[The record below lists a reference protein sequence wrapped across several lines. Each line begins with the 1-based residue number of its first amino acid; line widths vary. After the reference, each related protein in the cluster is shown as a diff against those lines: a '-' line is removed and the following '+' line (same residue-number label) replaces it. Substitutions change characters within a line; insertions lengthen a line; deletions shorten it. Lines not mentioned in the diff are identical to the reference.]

1 MMGEVNL
8 SQSIKPIPTMRK
20 ILFSL
25 VLGTLSTFG
34 FAQQSIIKN
43 PEIENLVDQVSTD
56 SLKKYI
62 YELASFHSRHT
73 LNTNEKTGMIAAQ
86 RYVLKKFNE
95 FSKSSDG
102 RMTAQIEEFVTPG
115 DGRRIVSDSK
125 VANVIA
131 RLSGTNPKDKRI
143 VVVSGHLDSRNRDV
157 MDFEGAS
164 PGANDDGSG
173 VAVVLELARG
183 LAQKEFSS
191 TILFVAFTGEEQ
203 GLKGATFLADK
214 AKSEGWQI
222 EAVLNNDIVGNSN
235 SSETLISNNT
245 MMRIF
250 SETVPLAEDERGAA
264 IRRSTNSDNDS
275 PSRQLARYVKEI
287 GERYVDHMEVK
298 LIYRSDR
305 FLRGGDQT
313 PFMRNGFTAVR
324 MSEMNE
330 NFLHQHENVRL
341 ENGIQY
347 GDLPEFMDFEYLR
360 KVSAVNLSSAA
371 SLANS
376 AGMPLEARIDV
387 RGLTNKSDLNWK
399 APSQG
404 KVKGY
409 FVLMRE
415 TSSPMWEKKF
425 FTTQTSISLP
435 YSKDN
440 YFFAVQSV
448 SETGEE
454 SLAVFPSPQTR

>member
-1 MMGEVNL
+1 
-8 SQSIKPIPTMRK
+8 MRK
-20 ILFSL
+20 ILFT
-25 VLGTLSTFG
+25 LGIGLISIGG
-34 FAQQSIIKN
+34 FAQESIHRN
-43 PEIENLVDQVSTD
+43 PEIEKLVQEVSSD

-62 YELASFHSRHT
+62 YDLAAFNSRHT
-73 LNTNEKTGMIAAQ
+73 LNTDATNGMPAAQ
-86 RYVLKKFNE
+86 NYVLKKFQQFAAVSN
-95 FSKSSDG
+95 G
-102 RMTAQIEEFVTPG
+102 RLTAEIEEFITPG
-115 DGRRIVSDSK
+115 DGRRILEDSK

-131 RLSGTNPKDKRI
+131 TLKGTNPNDPRI
-143 VVVSGHLDSRNRDV
+143 IVVSGHLDSRNKDV
-157 MDFEGAS
+157 MDKDGAA

-173 VAVVLELARG
+173 VAVVMELARV
-183 LAQKEFSS
+183 LSKKEFSA

-203 GLKGATFLADK
+203 GLKGATYLADK
-214 AKSEGWQI
+214 AKEASWQI

-245 MMRIF
+245 QMRVF
-250 SETVPLAEDERGAA
+250 SETIPLAEDERAGS
-264 IRRSTNSDNDS
+264 IRRSTNADNDS
-275 PSRQLARYVKEI
+275 KSRQLARYIKET
-287 GERYVDHMEVK
+287 GEKYVDHMEVK

-330 NFLHQHENVRL
+330 NFIHQHENVRV
-341 ENGIQY
+341 EDGIQY

-360 KVSAVNLSSAA
+360 KVSAVNLASAA

-376 AGMPLEARIDV
+376 SGVPQDVRIDV
-387 RGLTNKSDLNWK
+387 RGLTNKSTLIWK
-399 APSQG
+399 APEIK

-409 FVLMRE
+409 YVLMRE

-425 FTTQTSISLP
+425 FTTETTLTLP

-448 SETGEE
+448 AENGEE
-454 SLAVFPSPQTR
+454 SLAVWPIPLSR

>member
-1 MMGEVNL
+1 
-8 SQSIKPIPTMRK
+8 MRK
-20 ILFSL
+20 ILFTLALGILSL
-25 VLGTLSTFG
+25 GS
-34 FAQQSIIKN
+34 FAQQAVIRN
-43 PEIENLVDQVSTD
+43 PEIAKLVQQVSAD

-62 YELASFHSRHT
+62 YDLSSFHSRHT
-73 LNTNEKTGMIAAQ
+73 LNTDEKNGMIAAQ

-95 FSKSSDG
+95 FAKASNG

-115 DGRRIVSDSK
+115 DGRRIVADSK

-131 RLSGTNPKDKRI
+131 TLKGSNPADKRI

-157 MDFEGAS
+157 MDFEGAA

-173 VAVVLELARG
+173 VAVVMELARV

-203 GLKGATFLADK
+203 GLKGATYLADK

-245 MMRIF
+245 VMRVF
-250 SETVPLAEDERGAA
+250 SETVPLAEDERGAT

-275 PSRQLARYVKEI
+275 PSRQLARYIKET

-330 NFLHQHENVRL
+330 NFLHQHENVRV

-376 AGMPLEARIDV
+376 AGMPQEVRIDV
-387 RGLTNKSDLNWK
+387 RGLTNMSTLNWK
-399 APSQG
+399 APLQG

-409 FVLMRE
+409 YVLMRE

-425 FTTQTSISLP
+425 FTTETTISLP

-448 SETGEE
+448 SESGEE

>member
-1 MMGEVNL
+1 
-8 SQSIKPIPTMRK
+8 MRK
-20 ILFSL
+20 ILFTLALAILSL
-25 VLGTLSTFG
+25 GS
-34 FAQQSIIKN
+34 FAQQAVIRN
-43 PEIENLVDQVSTD
+43 PEIEKLVQQVSSD

-62 YELASFHSRHT
+62 YDLSAFHSRHT
-73 LNTNEKTGMIAAQ
+73 LNTDEKNGMIAAQ

-95 FSKSSDG
+95 FAKASNG

-115 DGRRIVSDSK
+115 DGRRIVADSK

-131 RLSGTNPKDKRI
+131 TLKGTNPADKRI

-157 MDFEGAS
+157 MDFEGAA

-173 VAVVLELARG
+173 VAVVIELARV

-203 GLKGATFLADK
+203 GLKGATYLADK
-214 AKSEGWQI
+214 AKTEGWQI

-245 MMRIF
+245 VMRVF
-250 SETVPLAEDERGAA
+250 SESIPLAEDERGAT

-275 PSRQLARYVKEI
+275 PSRQLARYIKET

-330 NFLHQHENVRL
+330 NFLHQHENVRV

-376 AGMPLEARIDV
+376 AGMPQEVRIDV
-387 RGLTNKSDLNWK
+387 RGLTNKSTLNWK
-399 APSQG
+399 TPTQG

-409 FVLMRE
+409 YVLMRE

-425 FTTQTSISLP
+425 FTTETTISLP

>member
-1 MMGEVNL
+1 
-8 SQSIKPIPTMRK
+8 MRK
-20 ILFSL
+20 ILFTLTLLFSVG
-25 VLGTLSTFG
+25 VLS
-34 FAQQSIIKN
+34 AQQAVIRN
-43 PEIENLVDQVSTD
+43 AEIENLVKQVSSD
-56 SLKKYI
+56 SLKKFI
-62 YELASFHSRHT
+62 YDLSSFETRHT
-73 LNTNEKTGMIAAQ
+73 LNTDAEKGMPASQ
-86 RYVLKKFNE
+86 NYVLGKFKE
-95 FSKSSDG
+95 FAKQSGG
-102 RMTAQIEEFVTPG
+102 RMTAEIQNFVTPG
-115 DGRRIVSDSK
+115 DGRRIPTDSQ
-125 VANVIA
+125 VANVVA
-131 RLSGTNPKDKRI
+131 TLKGTDPNDPRVI
-143 VVVSGHLDSRNRDV
+143 IVSGHLDSRNKDV
-157 MDFEGAS
+157 MDATGGA

-173 VAVVLELARG
+173 VAVVMELARV
-183 LAQKEFSS
+183 LAQKEFPA

-203 GLKGATFLADK
+203 GLKGATYLAEK
-214 AKSEGWQI
+214 AKSESWKI

-245 MMRIF
+245 VMRVF
-250 SETVPLAEDERGAA
+250 SESIPLAEDERGAA

-275 PSRQLARYVKEI
+275 PSRQLARYIKEV

-330 NFLHQHENVRL
+330 NFLHQHENVRV

-360 KVSAVNLSSAA
+360 KVAAVNLASAANLASSA
-371 SLANS
+371 S
-376 AGMPLEARIDV
+376 MPQEVRIDV
-387 RGLTNKSDLNWK
+387 RGLTNYSKLHWK
-399 APSQG
+399 APEQG
-404 KVKGY
+404 KAVGY
-409 FVLMRE
+409 YVLMRE

-425 FTTQTSISLP
+425 YTTDTEISLP

-448 SETGEE
+448 TEDGAE